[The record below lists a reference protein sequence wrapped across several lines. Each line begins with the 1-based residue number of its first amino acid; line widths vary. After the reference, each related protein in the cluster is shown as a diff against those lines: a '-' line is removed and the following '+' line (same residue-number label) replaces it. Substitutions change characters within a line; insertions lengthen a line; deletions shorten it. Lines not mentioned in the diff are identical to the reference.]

1 MTSRVLLASL
11 AAGALTVPL
20 PSATAATELAI
31 REITVRP
38 ADPVVRPTGSVR
50 LVVDVVAKGV
60 SGDDGVTIKV
70 DPGTPPEPPPVSV
83 PPTPSPSAPASPTP
97 TPQPA
102 TPTPQPPAPTPTP
115 TPTSSPPV
123 EATPAPTPTPS
134 ARPQRV
140 MRAGDDWETW
150 RFLPEKGLTRYYPS
164 GTWTVTATAKGP
176 DGTSITQHATFK
188 LRRETRL
195 TSIQAAK
202 VPGTKAV
209 RLRGVLTR
217 VDPDGF
223 TDYSPF
229 GNQRMEIMYRRSPA
243 SPWEAVAVATTAES
257 GAFTKTVKGRARG
270 EWRAHFP
277 GSAHYAA
284 KLSAIEQIG
293 T

>member
-70 DPGTPPEPPPVSV
+70 DPGTPPEPAPVSV
-83 PPTPSPSAPASPTP
+83 TPAPSPSAPAS
-97 TPQPA
+97 
-102 TPTPQPPAPTPTP
+102 PAPTPTP
-115 TPTSSPPV
+115 TPTPLPTTPIPQ
-123 EATPAPTPTPS
+123 TPAPTPTPTPS
-134 ARPQRV
+134 PPVEAAPAPPQRI

-164 GTWTVTATAKGP
+164 GAWTVTVTAKGP
-176 DGTSITQHATFK
+176 DGTSITRYAAFK

-202 VPGTKAV
+202 TPGTKAV

-229 GNQRMEIMYRRSPA
+229 GNQRMEIMYRRTPA
-243 SPWEAVAVATTAES
+243 SPWETVAVATTAES